1 MVQRETSDVKTLKD
15 SENLLYAYHDELKV
29 VMFLGSIGGRLPMQ
43 VAMVRRDSVKQN
55 KWDSLQTSLEESENV
70 KLNYH
75 FVWQITNEVNA

>member
-1 MVQRETSDVKTLKD
+1 
-15 SENLLYAYHDELKV
+15 
-29 VMFLGSIGGRLPMQ
+29 MQ

-75 FVWQITNEVNA
+75 FVWQITNEVNVA